1 MNHLKCLV
9 INAPFECDLSNIIQI
24 ARAEG
29 MKLYR
34 NPQKIKVLDVINR
47 SYGWLVVVQNGDG
60 CISEEKKLECKK

>member
-1 MNHLKCLV
+1 
-9 INAPFECDLSNIIQI
+9 
-24 ARAEG
+24 